1 MGALMPCFFFSW
13 NAHLFYL
20 IYLIEVIYLIHVI
33 KLSYLYHV
41 SYVIYVISLVVS
53 DPSNPLNVFYLTIYI
68 RAMAIQSYPF
78 LFDLNYHVLLSQFIQ
93 SYVILRRLNLI
104 RFNFIK
110 CHPCYWSYVSAG
122 GWGGLTTFVVNA
134 AAVDTTEKIVTLG
147 LSNISF
153 YYYYLIVS
161 HKRSLISP

>member
-1 MGALMPCFFFSW
+1 MAALKPCFSFRKRTLWPHGCLKTMFFPAENAHLGHMAALNHPFPWGKRALWPHGCPNAMLFFSW

-78 LFDLNYHVLLSQFIQ
+78 LLDLTSSNLCNPKHSK
-93 SYVILRRLNLI
+93 SYPI
-104 RFNFIK
+104 
-110 CHPCYWSYVSAG
+110 
-122 GWGGLTTFVVNA
+122 
-134 AAVDTTEKIVTLG
+134 
-147 LSNISF
+147 
-153 YYYYLIVS
+153 
-161 HKRSLISP
+161 

>member
-1 MGALMPCFFFSW
+1 MAALKPCFSVRKTCTVVTWLPWNHAFPLGNAHCGHMAALKPLFLFAENAHLGHMAALNHPFPWGKRALWPHGCPHAMLFFFSW

-41 SYVIYVISLVVS
+41 SYVIHVISLVVS

-78 LFDLNYHVLLSQFIQ
+78 LFDLNYHVLLSQFI
-93 SYVILRRLNLI
+93 
-104 RFNFIK
+104 
-110 CHPCYWSYVSAG
+110 
-122 GWGGLTTFVVNA
+122 
-134 AAVDTTEKIVTLG
+134 
-147 LSNISF
+147 
-153 YYYYLIVS
+153 
-161 HKRSLISP
+161 

>member
-1 MGALMPCFFFSW
+1 MHCGHMAALKPCFSFRKRTLWPHGCLKTMFFPAENAHLGHMAALNHPFPWGNVLCGHMGALMPCFFFLSR

-78 LFDLNYHVLLSQFIQ
+78 LFDLNYHVLLSQFI
-93 SYVILRRLNLI
+93 
-104 RFNFIK
+104 
-110 CHPCYWSYVSAG
+110 
-122 GWGGLTTFVVNA
+122 
-134 AAVDTTEKIVTLG
+134 
-147 LSNISF
+147 
-153 YYYYLIVS
+153 
-161 HKRSLISP
+161 